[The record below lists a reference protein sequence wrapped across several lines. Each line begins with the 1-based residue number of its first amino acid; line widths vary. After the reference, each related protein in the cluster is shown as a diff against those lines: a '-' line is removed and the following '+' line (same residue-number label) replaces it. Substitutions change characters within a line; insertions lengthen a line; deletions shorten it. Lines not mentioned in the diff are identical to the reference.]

1 MIATKGRASY
11 FKEDSKGYIDPG
23 AQSSVLHFKCDD
35 RRRGRMTSI
44 VIVSHSYKIAEGVKD
59 LNLQMTDNDVNIIDV
74 GGLDDKGIGTSF
86 DRILS
91 VINEL
96 DDDAICFYDIGS
108 AGMNLDMAIEMYEGS
123 HRIEK
128 WRRPS

>member
-1 MIATKGRASY
+1 
-11 FKEDSKGYIDPG
+11 
-23 AQSSVLHFKCDD
+23 
-35 RRRGRMTSI
+35 MTSI
-44 VIVSHSYKIAEGVKD
+44 VIVSHSNKIAEGIKD
-59 LNLQMTDNDVNIIDV
+59 LNLQMTDNGINIIDI
-74 GGLDDKGIGTSF
+74 GGLDDNGIGTSF

-128 WRRPS
+128 IEAPLVVGSFIASVALKSNKTMDEAIAEVKEQLKND

>member
-23 AQSSVLHFKCDD
+23 AQSSVYILKCDD

>member
-1 MIATKGRASY
+1 
-11 FKEDSKGYIDPG
+11 
-23 AQSSVLHFKCDD
+23 
-35 RRRGRMTSI
+35 MTSI

-123 HRIEK
+123 HQVVKVNAPLVEGSFTASVKLSTGGSIEEAIDEVY
-128 WRRPS
+128 RTSFSSEN

>member
-1 MIATKGRASY
+1 
-11 FKEDSKGYIDPG
+11 
-23 AQSSVLHFKCDD
+23 
-35 RRRGRMTSI
+35 MTSI
-44 VIVSHSYKIAEGVKD
+44 VIVSHSNKIAEGIKD
-59 LNLQMTDNDVNIIDV
+59 LNLQMTDNGINIIDI
-74 GGLDDKGIGTSF
+74 GGLDDNGIGTSF

-128 WRRPS
+128 NRSSFSRR

>member
-1 MIATKGRASY
+1 
-11 FKEDSKGYIDPG
+11 
-23 AQSSVLHFKCDD
+23 
-35 RRRGRMTSI
+35 MTSI

-59 LNLQMTDNDVNIIDV
+59 LNLQMTDNGVNIIDI
-74 GGLDDKGIGTSF
+74 GGLDDNGIGTSF

-128 WRRPS
+128 MEAPLVEGSFIASVALKSNKTMDEAIAEVKEQLKND

>member
-1 MIATKGRASY
+1 
-11 FKEDSKGYIDPG
+11 
-23 AQSSVLHFKCDD
+23 
-35 RRRGRMTSI
+35 MTSI
-44 VIVSHSYKIAEGVKD
+44 VIVSHSNKIAEGIKD
-59 LNLQMTDNDVNIIDV
+59 LNLQMTDNGINIIDI
-74 GGLDDKGIGTSF
+74 GGLDDNGIGTSF

-128 WRRPS
+128 IEAPLVEGSFIASVALKSNKTMDEAIAEVKE

>member
-1 MIATKGRASY
+1 
-11 FKEDSKGYIDPG
+11 
-23 AQSSVLHFKCDD
+23 
-35 RRRGRMTSI
+35 MTSI

-59 LNLQMTDNDVNIIDV
+59 LNLQMTDNDVNIIDI

-86 DRILS
+86 DHILS

-128 WRRPS
+128 IEAPLVEGSFIASVALKSNKTMDEAIAEVKEQLKND